1 VRERLAVIRRA
12 AEGAGRDP
20 DAIGLQVQLG
30 DPRDPDAL
38 AARAAA
44 FRAAG
49 FTWGAVN
56 MTQLYTA
63 GARDVASQREALER
77 VRERVRRETA

>member
-1 VRERLAVIRRA
+1 MALDTVPDLLAGLSEGRLSRR
-12 AEGAGRDP
+12 
-20 DAIGLQVQLG
+20 
-30 DPRDPDAL
+30 AL

-44 FRAAG
+44 LREVG

-77 VRERVRRETA
+77 IRERVVSETGL